1 MSQKLFGYWKTMANI
16 CDTRGKGKKK
26 EKKKNDASYRRPEM
40 YKSPFWF
47 HADSK
52 LIVAKKKEKKET
64 DSNGHVNLN
73 DVPLI

>member
-26 EKKKNDASYRRPEM
+26 EKKKKWRIVQKTRNVQKPILI
-40 YKSPFWF
+40 
-47 HADSK
+47 K